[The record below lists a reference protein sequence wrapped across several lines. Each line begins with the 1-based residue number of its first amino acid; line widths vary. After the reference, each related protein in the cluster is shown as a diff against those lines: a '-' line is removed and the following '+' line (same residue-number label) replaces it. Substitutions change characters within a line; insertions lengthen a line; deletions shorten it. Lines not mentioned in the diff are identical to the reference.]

1 MKQASLH
8 LRQCLRA
15 SESMVPFL
23 HSKLGLG
30 QYLLFQH
37 LDVLVLASSKDIEQA
52 SVGHTTP
59 EAELV
64 ECWLDIPSIK
74 TRLPRLR

>member
-8 LRQCLRA
+8 LHQYLRA
-15 SESMVPFL
+15 SESMAPFL
-23 HSKLGLG
+23 HNKLGLG
-30 QYLLFQH
+30 QYLVFQH

-52 SVGHTTP
+52 SVGHTSP

-64 ECWLDIPSIK
+64 ERWLDIPSIK
-74 TRLPRLR
+74 ARLPRLR